1 MTWPAAIPA
10 VERNST
16 LFRLAKS
23 AAGKGV
29 PEAAQLRKAWQVNA
43 DRCHPP
49 LSDEE
54 VRQLVA
60 NAYTARGGGAVS
72 FPLAV
77 MDSPEFEALGD
88 AERPLLL
95 VAYRRADK
103 FNAFNSPWTQCGRWF
118 PRKDT
123 FYAVRRR
130 LEGPPLLQL
139 TTTQQKDN

>member
-1 MTWPAAIPA
+1 MVESFGLAQRMTLPAAIPA
-10 VERNST
+10 GERNST

-49 LSDEE
+49 LSDEA

-77 MDSPEFEALGD
+77 MDSPERSE
-88 AERPLLL
+88 ERR
-95 VAYRRADK
+95 V
-103 FNAFNSPWTQCGRWF
+103 G
-118 PRKDT
+118 
-123 FYAVRRR
+123 
-130 LEGPPLLQL
+130 EE
-139 TTTQQKDN
+139 

>member
-60 NAYTARGGGAVS
+60 NAYTESGGGAVS
-72 FPLAV
+72 FPLAA
-77 MDSPEFEALGD
+77 MDSPALEALGEAD
-88 AERPLLL
+88 RTLL
-95 VAYRRADK
+95 VVASRRADK
-103 FNAFNSPWTQCGRWF
+103 FNALPFPWWACDHGF
-118 PRKDT
+118 P
-123 FYAVRRR
+123 
-130 LEGPPLLQL
+130 PQ
-139 TTTQQKDN
+139 